1 MKIESINDTLRDLSD
16 SPTAVRVEGS
26 FIILSYGL
34 VDVYFNDSGRQ
45 VFVVT
50 TDIPAPVTT
59 PRDFWQRLVAAWNLI
74 LNKEQ
79 Q

>member
-50 TDIPAPVTT
+50 DTPATVTT
-59 PRDFWQRLVAAWNLI
+59 PTTFWQRLVAAWNLI
-74 LNKEQ
+74 FNKEQ
-79 Q
+79 